1 MEISPLDLE
10 GGQDV
15 DVLAWYPRGITA
27 KVGRLAIRKY
37 GKEYQV
43 YVAWH
48 TPETLR
54 GHEEV
59 LYSGSLADCVARANH
74 LAGTH
79 DTVAGDD
86 EGAV

>member
-1 MEISPLDLE
+1 MEITPGDFE
-10 GGQDV
+10 GGEDV
-15 DVLAWYPRGITA
+15 DVLAWYPRGITS

-48 TPETLR
+48 TPEALR
-54 GHEEV
+54 GQEEI
-59 LYSGSLADCVARANH
+59 LYSGSLRDCVARANH

-79 DTVAGDD
+79 DTVGDD
-86 EGAV
+86 REESV